1 LRADAGAADANRR
14 SAGTLKE
21 TAMSHHTYK
30 LVELAGSSPTSIED
44 AVQTALDRASK
55 TLRNIHW
62 FQIVETRGAVA
73 GGKIEHWQVM
83 LKVGFTLE
91 D

>member
-1 LRADAGAADANRR
+1 
-14 SAGTLKE
+14 
-21 TAMSHHTYK
+21 MSNHTYK

-44 AVQTALDRASK
+44 AVQSALGRASK

-62 FQIVETRGAVA
+62 FQIIETRGSVA

-91 D
+91 E